1 VLAHGAFI
9 ARRAN
14 DRNGSKAAIGDFPFD
29 RLSNSGLTG
38 LKRGLP
44 KPENSGGLSLRK
56 YIIAAAMAALASGAF
71 AQTSDDPYLW
81 LEDIEGPKALEQ
93 VKAWNAATE
102 AALTAMPGFEQHKAR
117 ALALLN
123 DPNQIATPD
132 AVMGDLI
139 ANHWV
144 DADHKRGLW
153 RVSPL
158 ADYLA
163 GKPVWR
169 TLIDVDALGKAEG
182 KSWVW
187 HGADCLPPEYRR
199 CLVSLSPGGS
209 DADVVR
215 EFDLGTGKFV
225 DGGFVVPESKNSATW
240 ADRDTLLV
248 AMAEGEGTVTKSGY
262 ARIVKEWKRGT
273 PWSAATK
280 VAEVTDE
287 DIGISPFAVM
297 DGNVRRVAISR
308 NVGFYES
315 RVSMRAPDGRWVD
328 LPIPETAS
336 FDAVVSGQVVATLVD
351 PLDRYQPGSVVAFDI
366 AQMLFGQKPAPALVM
381 APSKAQAIEQVSAS
395 DNLLWIKALDDVSG
409 KLFALRRQAD
419 GSWSSKAMPLPA
431 NSTVHIAATADKQ
444 DIAFATVEG
453 MLTPTTLMSV
463 DAAGKVG
470 TVQALPAQFD
480 ASKFTVDQR
489 FATSKDGTRV
499 PYFLVRKKGV
509 TRPTGV
515 LVHAYGGFRAAQTP
529 TYLTGQPYRS
539 GPLGLFWV
547 EDGGAFVLANIRGG
561 GEYGP
566 AWHKAA
572 LREKRQNSFDD
583 LEAVA
588 RDLIRT
594 GVARKDGIAISGR
607 SNGGV
612 LTGAAI
618 TQHPDLYRAAIIGSP
633 LFDMKRYSH
642 LLAGASWID
651 EYGDPDKPADWAFM
665 AKYSPYQNVKPGVR
679 YPATFF
685 YLSTKDDRVHPGHAR
700 KASAKLQ
707 AYGNSVYYH
716 EYLEGGH
723 SVGADRAEDAVRAAL
738 LWAFL
743 TKEVG
748 STKR

>member
-1 VLAHGAFI
+1 M
-9 ARRAN
+9 R
-14 DRNGSKAAIGDFPFD
+14 
-29 RLSNSGLTG
+29 
-38 LKRGLP
+38 P
-44 KPENSGGLSLRK
+44 KH
-56 YIIAAAMAALASGAF
+56 IFAAAALSVAAAAAF
-71 AQTSDDPYLW
+71 AQADDPYLW
-81 LEDIEGPKALEQ
+81 LEEIEGAKPLAT
-93 VKAWNAATE
+93 VKQWNAATE
-102 AALTAMPGFEQHKAR
+102 AALEKIPGFEAHRQR
-117 ALALLN
+117 ALQLLN
-123 DPNQIATPD
+123 DPNNIAMPD
-132 AVMGDLI
+132 EVMGDLVS
-139 ANHWV
+139 NHWV
-144 DADHKRGLW
+144 DAEHKRGLW

-158 ADYLA
+158 AAYLA
-163 GKPVWR
+163 GKPEWR

-187 HGADCLPPEYRR
+187 HGADCLPPAYQR

-215 EFDLGTGKFV
+215 EFDLTTGKFV
-225 DGGFVVPESKNSATW
+225 EDGFVVAESKNSVAW

-248 AMAEGEGTVTKSGY
+248 AMAEGEGTVTRSGY

-273 PWSAATK
+273 PWSAATV
-280 VAEVTDE
+280 VAEATEAEVG
-287 DIGISPFAVM
+287 IGPFAVM
-297 DGNVRRVAISR
+297 DGDIRRPAISR

-315 RVSMRAPDGRWVD
+315 RVSMRAPDGRWFE
-328 LPIPETAS
+328 LPVPQTAEYQ
-336 FDAVVSGQVVATLVD
+336 DVVSGQAIYTLVE
-351 PLDRYQPGSVVAFDI
+351 PLGAFRPGSVVAYDI
-366 AQMLFGQKPAPALVM
+366 QAMLAGQKPAPTLVM
-381 APSKAQAIEQVSAS
+381 APSKSQAIEEVQAS
-395 DNLLWIKALDDVSG
+395 DNVLWIKALDDVSG
-409 KLFALRRQAD
+409 KLFALARQAN
-419 GSWSSKAMPLPA
+419 GTWARQTMPLPA
-431 NSTVHIAATADKQ
+431 NSTIQIAATAGKQ
-444 DIAFATVEG
+444 DLAFATIEG
-453 MLTPTTLMSV
+453 MLTPTTLVAVNSIRQV
-463 DAAGKVG
+463 TQVA
-470 TVQALPAQFD
+470 ALPAQFD
-480 ASKFTVDQR
+480 ASRFTVDQH

-509 TRPTGV
+509 TAPTGA
-515 LVHAYGGFRAAQTP
+515 LIHAYGGFRAAQTP

-566 AWHKAA
+566 EWWRDA

-633 LFDMKRYSH
+633 LFDMQRYH
-642 LLAGASWID
+642 KLLAGASWID

-665 AKYSPYQNVKPGVR
+665 RKYSPYQNVKQGVR

-700 KASAKLQ
+700 KAAAKLQ
-707 AYGNSVYYH
+707 DYGNRVYYH

-723 SVGADRAEDAVRAAL
+723 SVGADKSEDAVRAAL

-748 STKR
+748 TTR

>member
-1 VLAHGAFI
+1 
-9 ARRAN
+9 
-14 DRNGSKAAIGDFPFD
+14 
-29 RLSNSGLTG
+29 
-38 LKRGLP
+38 
-44 KPENSGGLSLRK
+44 LRK
-56 YIIAAAMAALASGAF
+56 FFIAAAAAALATAAV
-71 AQTSDDPYLW
+71 AQDDDPYQW
-81 LEDIEGPKALEQ
+81 LEDIEGAKAIEQ
-93 VKAWNAATE
+93 VKQWNAATE
-102 AALTAMPGFEQHKAR
+102 TTLTAMPGFEERKAR
-117 ALALLN
+117 ALRLLN
-123 DPNQIATPD
+123 DPNQIAAPS
-132 AVMGDLI
+132 AVMGDLV

-158 ADYLA
+158 ANYLA
-163 GKPVWR
+163 GKPVWE

-187 HGADCLPPEYRR
+187 HGADCLPPEYQR

-215 EFDLGTGKFV
+215 EFDVTTAKFV
-225 DGGFVVPESKNSATW
+225 EGGFTIPESKNTATW
-240 ADRDTLLV
+240 VDRDTLLV
-248 AMAEGEGTVTKSGY
+248 AMAEGEGTVTRSGY

-273 PWSAATK
+273 PWSAAVT
-280 VAEVTDE
+280 VAEATED
-287 DIGISPFAVM
+287 DIGIGPFAVM
-297 DGNVRRVAISR
+297 DGGLRRVAISR

-315 RVSMRAPDGRWVD
+315 RVSMRAPDGSWVE

-336 FDAVVSGQVVATLVD
+336 FDAVVSGQVVATLVE
-351 PLDRYQPGSVVAFDI
+351 PLGSYQPGSVVAFDI
-366 AQMLFGQKPAPALVM
+366 KQMLAGQKPAPALVM
-381 APSKAQAIEQVSAS
+381 APTKTQAIEEVAS
-395 DNLLWIKALDDVSG
+395 TDSILWVKALDDVSG
-409 KLFALRRQAD
+409 KLFALRRQPD
-419 GSWSSKAMPLPA
+419 RSWSSQATPLPA
-431 NSTVHIAATADKQ
+431 NSTIHITGTADEQ
-444 DIAFATVEG
+444 DIVFATVEG
-453 MLTPTTLMSV
+453 MLSPTTLMSV
-463 DAAGKVG
+463 DATGEIG

-480 ASKFTVDQR
+480 ASRFTVDQR

-515 LVHAYGGFRAAQTP
+515 LIHAYGGFRAAQTP

-566 AWHKAA
+566 AWHQAA

-588 RDLIRT
+588 SDLLKT
-594 GVARKDGIAISGR
+594 GVARKGGIAISGR

-618 TQHPDLYRAAIIGSP
+618 TQHPDLYNAAIIGSP

-651 EYGDPDKPADWAFM
+651 EYGDPDKPEDWAFM
-665 AKYSPYQNVKPGVR
+665 SKYSPYQNVIEGVR

-700 KASAKLQ
+700 KAAAKLD
-707 AYGNSVYYH
+707 ALGNRVYYH

-723 SVGADRAEDAVRAAL
+723 SVGADRSEDATRAAL

-743 TKEVG
+743 TKEIG
-748 STKR
+748 DKRR

>member
-1 VLAHGAFI
+1 M
-9 ARRAN
+9 
-14 DRNGSKAAIGDFPFD
+14 RNI
-29 RLSNSGLTG
+29 
-38 LKRGLP
+38 
-44 KPENSGGLSLRK
+44 
-56 YIIAAAMAALASGAF
+56 IIAAAAAALATSAV
-71 AQTSDDPYLW
+71 AQSDDPYIW
-81 LEDIEGPKALEQ
+81 LEEIEGAKALDQ

-102 AALTAMPGFEQHKAR
+102 ADLTKMPGFEERRAR
-117 ALALLN
+117 ALTLLN
-123 DPNQIATPD
+123 DPNQIATPS
-132 AVMGDLI
+132 AVMGDLV

-144 DADHKRGLW
+144 DAEHKRGLW

-158 ADYLA
+158 AAYLA

-169 TLIDVDALGKAEG
+169 TLIDVDALGRAEG

-187 HGADCLPPEYRR
+187 HGADCLPPEYQR

-215 EFDLGTGKFV
+215 EFDLATGKFV
-225 DGGFVVPESKNSATW
+225 EGGFSVPESKNTVTW

-248 AMAEGEGTVTKSGY
+248 AMAEGEGTVTRSGY

-273 PWSAATK
+273 PWSAATS
-280 VAEVTDE
+280 VAEATEE

-297 DGNVRRVAISR
+297 DGDVRRLAISR

-315 RVSMRAPDGRWVD
+315 RVSMRSPDGRWVA
-328 LPIPETAS
+328 LPIPETAN
-336 FDAVVSGQVVATLVD
+336 FNVVISGQAIATLVE
-351 PLDRYQPGSVVAFDI
+351 PLGALQPGSVVAFDI
-366 AQMLFGQKPAPALVM
+366 QQMLAGQKPAPRLVM
-381 APSKAQAIEQVSAS
+381 APSKSQAIEEVSAS
-395 DNLLWIKALDDVSG
+395 DNVLWIKALDDVSG

-431 NSTVHIAATADKQ
+431 NSTIDIVATADKQ
-444 DIAFATVEG
+444 DIAFASVEG

-463 DAAGKVG
+463 DAAGTIG

-480 ASKFTVDQR
+480 ASQFTVDQR

-509 TRPTGV
+509 TKPTGV

-529 TYLTGQPYRS
+529 TYLTAQPYRS
-539 GPLGLFWV
+539 GPLGLFWA
-547 EDGGAFVLANIRGG
+547 ENGGAFVLANIRGG

-566 AWHKAA
+566 GWWRDA

-588 RDLIRT
+588 RDLLKS
-594 GVARKDGIAISGR
+594 GVAREGGIAISGR

-618 TQHPDLYRAAIIGSP
+618 TQHPDLYDAAIIGSP

-651 EYGDPDKPADWAFM
+651 EYGDPDKPEDWAFM
-665 AKYSPYQNVKPGVR
+665 SRYSPYQNVKPGVR

-700 KASAKLQ
+700 KAAARLKQ
-707 AYGNSVYYH
+707 FGNENVYYH

-723 SVGADRAEDAVRAAL
+723 SVGADRSEDAMRAAL

-743 TKEVG
+743 TKEIG
-748 STKR
+748 GK

>member
-1 VLAHGAFI
+1 M
-9 ARRAN
+9 R
-14 DRNGSKAAIGDFPFD
+14 
-29 RLSNSGLTG
+29 
-38 LKRGLP
+38 P
-44 KPENSGGLSLRK
+44 KHLL
-56 YIIAAAMAALASGAF
+56 AAAAAFSVAATAALAQA
-71 AQTSDDPYLW
+71 ADPYLW
-81 LEDIEGPKALEQ
+81 LEEIEGAKPLAT
-93 VKAWNAATE
+93 VKQWNAATE
-102 AALTAMPGFEQHKAR
+102 AALEKIPGFEARRGR
-117 ALALLN
+117 ALQLLN
-123 DPNQIATPD
+123 DPNRIAMPD
-132 AVMGDLI
+132 EVMGDLV

-144 DADHKRGLW
+144 DANHKRGLW

-158 ADYLA
+158 AAYLA
-163 GKPVWR
+163 GKPQWR

-187 HGADCLPPEYRR
+187 HGADCLPPAYQR

-215 EFDLGTGKFV
+215 EFDLATGQFV
-225 DGGFVVPESKNSATW
+225 AGGFEVPEGKNNATW
-240 ADRDTLLV
+240 ADQDTLLV
-248 AMAEGEGTVTKSGY
+248 ARIEGEGTATRSGY
-262 ARIVKEWKRGT
+262 PRIVKEWKRGT
-273 PWSAATK
+273 PWSAATI
-280 VAEVTDE
+280 VAEGTE
-287 DIGISPFAVM
+287 ADIGISPFAVM
-297 DGNVRRVAISR
+297 DGDIRRVAISR

-336 FDAVVSGQVVATLVD
+336 FDTVVSGQAIVTLVE
-351 PLDRYQPGSVVAFDI
+351 PLGALKPGSVVAYDI
-366 AQMLFGQKPAPALVM
+366 LAMLAGQKPAPALVM
-381 APSKAQAIEQVSAS
+381 APSKTQAIEEVAAS
-395 DNLLWIKALDDVSG
+395 DHVLWIKALDDVSG
-409 KLFALRRQAD
+409 KLFAYSRQPD
-419 GSWSSKAMPLPA
+419 GRWAGRDTGLPG
-431 NSTVHIAATADKQ
+431 NSTVHLAGTADKQ
-444 DIAFATVEG
+444 DIAFATIEG
-453 MLTPTTLMSV
+453 MLQPTTLM
-463 DAAGKVG
+463 AVG
-470 TVQALPAQFD
+470 GGAVHQVAALPAQFD
-480 ASKFTVDQR
+480 ASKFTVNQR
-489 FATSKDGTRV
+489 FARSKDGTRV

-509 TRPTGV
+509 TRPTGA
-515 LVHAYGGFRAAQTP
+515 LIHAYGGFRAAQTP

-566 AWHKAA
+566 EWWRAA

-588 RDLIRT
+588 RDLLKT
-594 GVARKDGIAISGR
+594 GVAKKGGVAISGR

-618 TQHPDLYRAAIIGSP
+618 TQHPELYRAAIIGSP
-633 LFDMKRYSH
+633 LFDMQRYSH
-642 LLAGASWID
+642 LLAGASWMD

-665 AKYSPYQNVKPGVR
+665 RKYSPYQNVRKGVR

-700 KASAKLQ
+700 KAAAKLK
-707 AYGNSVYYH
+707 AFGNTVYYH

-723 SVGADRAEDAVRAAL
+723 SVGADKSEDAMRAAL

-748 STKR
+748 TTR

>member
-1 VLAHGAFI
+1 M
-9 ARRAN
+9 R
-14 DRNGSKAAIGDFPFD
+14 
-29 RLSNSGLTG
+29 
-38 LKRGLP
+38 P
-44 KPENSGGLSLRK
+44 KHLL
-56 YIIAAAMAALASGAF
+56 AAAALGATATAAF
-71 AQTSDDPYLW
+71 AQAADPYLW
-81 LEDIEGPKALEQ
+81 LEEIEGTKPLAQ
-93 VKAWNAATE
+93 VKQWNAATE
-102 AALTAMPGFEQHKAR
+102 AALTKLPGFEVRRQR
-117 ALALLN
+117 AAALLN
-123 DPNQIATPD
+123 DPNQIAMPNE
-132 AVMGDLI
+132 VMGDLV

-144 DADHKRGLW
+144 DASHKRGLW

-158 ADYLA
+158 AAYLD
-163 GKPVWR
+163 GKPQWR

-187 HGADCLPPEYRR
+187 HGADCLPPAYRR

-215 EFDLGTGKFV
+215 EFDLTTGQFV
-225 DGGFVVPESKNSATW
+225 AGGFEVPEGKNNVAW
-240 ADRDTLLV
+240 VDQDTLLV
-248 AMAEGEGTVTKSGY
+248 ARVEGEGTATRSGY
-262 ARIVKEWKRGT
+262 PRIVKEWKRGT
-273 PWSAATK
+273 PWSTASV
-280 VAEVTDE
+280 VAEGTQA

-297 DGNVRRVAISR
+297 DGDTRRVAISR

-315 RVSMRAPDGRWVD
+315 RVSMRAPDGRWIE
-328 LPIPETAS
+328 LPVPQTAS
-336 FDAVVSGQVVATLVD
+336 VDAVVSGQAIVTLVE
-351 PLDRYQPGSVVAFDI
+351 PLGALKPGSVVAYDI
-366 AQMLFGQKPAPALVM
+366 AAMLAGQKPQPVLVM
-381 APSKAQAIEQVSAS
+381 APSKTQAIEEVSAT
-395 DNLLWIKALDDVSG
+395 DNILWIKALDDVSG
-409 KLFALRRQAD
+409 KLFQYARQANGGWAGRD
-419 GSWSSKAMPLPA
+419 MNLPGK
-431 NSTVHIAATADKQ
+431 STVHIVGTADKQ
-444 DIAFATVEG
+444 DLAFITLEG
-453 MLTPTTLMSV
+453 MLQPTTLM
-463 DAAGKVG
+463 AVG
-470 TVQALPAQFD
+470 GGAPRSIQALPAQFD
-480 ASKFTVDQR
+480 ASQFTVDQR

-499 PYFLVRKKGV
+499 PYFLVRKKGA
-509 TRPTGV
+509 TAPTGA
-515 LVHAYGGFRAAQTP
+515 LIHAYGGFRNAQTP

-539 GPLGLFWV
+539 GPLGLFWA

-566 AWHKAA
+566 EWWRSA

-588 RDLIRT
+588 RDLIKT

-633 LFDMKRYSH
+633 LFDMQRYSK

-665 AKYSPYQNVKPGVR
+665 RKYSPYQNVRQGVR

-707 AYGNSVYYH
+707 DYGNTVYYH

-723 SVGADRAEDAVRAAL
+723 SVGADREEDAVRAAL

-748 STKR
+748 TTR

>member
-1 VLAHGAFI
+1 MRPKHLLAAAAFTVLA
-9 ARRAN
+9 
-14 DRNGSKAAIGDFPFD
+14 
-29 RLSNSGLTG
+29 T
-38 LKRGLP
+38 
-44 KPENSGGLSLRK
+44 
-56 YIIAAAMAALASGAF
+56 AALAQA
-71 AQTSDDPYLW
+71 DDPYLW
-81 LEDIEGPKALEQ
+81 LEDINGAKPLAQ
-93 VKAWNAATE
+93 VKEWNAATE
-102 AALTAMPGFEQHKAR
+102 AALTKLPGYEAHRQR
-117 ALALLN
+117 AAQLLN
-123 DPNQIATPD
+123 DPNQIALPD
-132 AVMGDLI
+132 EVMGDLV

-144 DADHKRGLW
+144 DANHKRGLW

-158 ADYLA
+158 AAFLD
-163 GKPVWR
+163 GKPQWR

-187 HGADCLPPEYRR
+187 HGADCLPPAYQR

-209 DADVVR
+209 DADVIR
-215 EFDLGTGKFV
+215 EFDLATGQFV
-225 DGGFVVPESKNSATW
+225 AGGFTIPEGKNNATW
-240 ADRDTLLV
+240 IDQDTLLV
-248 AMAEGEGTVTKSGY
+248 ARVEGEGTATRSGY
-262 ARIVKEWKRGT
+262 PRIVKEWKRGT

-280 VAEVTDE
+280 VAEATE
-287 DIGISPFAVM
+287 ADIGISPFAVM
-297 DGNVRRVAISR
+297 DGTTRRVAISR

-328 LPIPETAS
+328 LPVPQTANL
-336 FDAVVSGQVVATLVD
+336 DAVVSGQAIVTLVEK
-351 PLDRYQPGSVVAFDI
+351 LGALQPGSVVAYDI
-366 AQMLFGQKPAPALVM
+366 AAMLAGEKPAPVLVM
-381 APSKAQAIEQVSAS
+381 APSKTQALEEVSAT
-395 DNLLWIKALDDVSG
+395 DKVLWIKALDDVSG
-409 KLFALRRQAD
+409 KLFQYARQAD
-419 GSWSSKAMPLPA
+419 GSWAGRDMNLPR
-431 NSTVHIAATADKQ
+431 NSTIHLAGTADKQ
-444 DIAFATVEG
+444 DVAFVTIEG
-453 MLTPTTLMSV
+453 MLQPTTLM
-463 DAAGKVG
+463 AVG
-470 TVQALPAQFD
+470 GGAPRAVQALPAQFD
-480 ASKFTVDQR
+480 ASQFSVDQR

-499 PYFLVRKKGV
+499 PYFLVRRKGA
-509 TRPTGV
+509 TGPTGA
-515 LVHAYGGFRAAQTP
+515 LIHAYGGFRNAQTP

-566 AWHKAA
+566 AWHQAA

-633 LFDMKRYSH
+633 LFDMKRYSK

-665 AKYSPYQNVKPGVR
+665 SRYSPYQNIRRGVR

-700 KASAKLQ
+700 KASARLQ
-707 AYGNSVYYH
+707 EYGNSVYYH

-723 SVGADRAEDAVRAAL
+723 SVGADREEDAVRAAL

-748 STKR
+748 TTR

>member
-1 VLAHGAFI
+1 M
-9 ARRAN
+9 R
-14 DRNGSKAAIGDFPFD
+14 
-29 RLSNSGLTG
+29 
-38 LKRGLP
+38 P
-44 KPENSGGLSLRK
+44 KHLL
-56 YIIAAAMAALASGAF
+56 AAAAVSLATTALAQSA
-71 AQTSDDPYLW
+71 DPYLW
-81 LEDIEGPKALEQ
+81 LEEIEGAKPLAT
-93 VKAWNAATE
+93 VKQWNAETE
-102 AALTAMPGFEQHKAR
+102 AVLTKMPGFEAHRQR
-117 ALALLN
+117 AAALLN
-123 DPNQIATPD
+123 DPNNIAYPNG
-132 AVMGDLI
+132 VMGELV

-144 DADHKRGLW
+144 DANHKRGLW

-158 ADYLA
+158 AAYID
-163 GKPVWR
+163 GKPQWR
-169 TLIDVDALGKAEG
+169 TLIDVDALGKTEG

-187 HGADCLPPEYRR
+187 HGADCLPPAYQR
-199 CLVSLSPGGS
+199 CLISLSPGGS

-215 EFDLGTGKFV
+215 EFDMATGQFV
-225 DGGFVVPESKNSATW
+225 AGGFEIPEGKNNATW
-240 ADRDTLLV
+240 VDQDTLLV
-248 AMAEGEGTVTKSGY
+248 ARVEGDGTATRSGY
-262 ARIVKEWKRGT
+262 PRIVKEWKRGT
-273 PWSAATK
+273 PRSAATV
-280 VAEVTDE
+280 VAQVGET

-297 DGNVRRVAISR
+297 DGDTRRVGISR

-315 RVSMRAPDGRWVD
+315 RVSLRAPDGRWVE
-328 LPIPETAS
+328 LPIPQSAS
-336 FDAVVSGQVVATLVD
+336 FSAVVAGQAIYTLVE
-351 PLDRYQPGSVVAFDI
+351 PLGAMQTGSVVAFDI
-366 AQMLFGQKPAPALVM
+366 NQMLAGQKPLPALVM
-381 APSKAQAIEQVSAS
+381 APSKSQAIEEVAAT
-395 DNLLWIKALDDVSG
+395 DNVLWIKALDDVSG
-409 KLFALRRQAD
+409 KLFQYARQPD
-419 GSWSSKAMPLPA
+419 GKWAGRDMSLPG
-431 NSTVHIAATADKQ
+431 NSTIHIVGGADKQ
-444 DIAFATVEG
+444 DIAFVTIEG
-453 MLTPTTLMSV
+453 MLQPTTLM
-463 DAAGKVG
+463 AVG
-470 TVQALPAQFD
+470 NGAPRTVQSLPAQFD

-509 TRPTGV
+509 TRPTGA
-515 LVHAYGGFRAAQTP
+515 LVHAYGGFRNAQTP

-566 AWHKAA
+566 GWWRDA

-583 LEAVA
+583 LEAVS
-588 RDLIRT
+588 RDLIKT
-594 GVARKDGIAISGR
+594 GVAKKNGIAISGR

-633 LFDMKRYSH
+633 LFDMQRYSH

-665 AKYSPYQNVKPGVR
+665 SKYSPYQNVKQGLR

-700 KASAKLQ
+700 KASAKLKD
-707 AYGNSVYYH
+707 YGNTVYYH

-723 SVGADRAEDAVRAAL
+723 SVGADKSEDAVRAAL

-748 STKR
+748 TTGKR

>member
-1 VLAHGAFI
+1 M
-9 ARRAN
+9 R
-14 DRNGSKAAIGDFPFD
+14 
-29 RLSNSGLTG
+29 
-38 LKRGLP
+38 P
-44 KPENSGGLSLRK
+44 KH
-56 YIIAAAMAALASGAF
+56 IFAAAALSVAAAAAF
-71 AQTSDDPYLW
+71 AQADDPYLW
-81 LEDIEGPKALEQ
+81 LEEIEGAKPLAT
-93 VKAWNAATE
+93 VKQWNAATE
-102 AALTAMPGFEQHKAR
+102 AALEKIPGFEAHRQR
-117 ALALLN
+117 ALQLLN
-123 DPNQIATPD
+123 DPNNIAMPD
-132 AVMGDLI
+132 EVMGDLVS
-139 ANHWV
+139 NHWV
-144 DADHKRGLW
+144 DAEHKRGLW

-158 ADYLA
+158 AAYLA
-163 GKPVWR
+163 GKPEWR

-187 HGADCLPPEYRR
+187 HGADCLPPAYQR

-215 EFDLGTGKFV
+215 EFDLTTGKFV
-225 DGGFVVPESKNSATW
+225 EDGFVVAESKNSVAW

-248 AMAEGEGTVTKSGY
+248 AMAEGEGTVTRSGY

-273 PWSAATK
+273 PWSAATV
-280 VAEVTDE
+280 VAEATEAEVG
-287 DIGISPFAVM
+287 IGPFAVM
-297 DGNVRRVAISR
+297 DGDIRRPAISR

-315 RVSMRAPDGRWVD
+315 RVSMRAPDGRWFE
-328 LPIPETAS
+328 LPVPQTAEYQ
-336 FDAVVSGQVVATLVD
+336 DVVSGQAIYTLVE
-351 PLDRYQPGSVVAFDI
+351 PLGAFRPGSVVAYDI
-366 AQMLFGQKPAPALVM
+366 QAMLAGQKPAPTLVM
-381 APSKAQAIEQVSAS
+381 APSKSQAIEEVQAS
-395 DNLLWIKALDDVSG
+395 DNVLWIKALDDVSG
-409 KLFALRRQAD
+409 KLFALARQAN
-419 GSWSSKAMPLPA
+419 GTWARQTMPLPA
-431 NSTVHIAATADKQ
+431 NSTIQIAATAGKQ
-444 DIAFATVEG
+444 DLAFATIEG
-453 MLTPTTLMSV
+453 MLTPTTLVAVNSIRQV
-463 DAAGKVG
+463 TQVA
-470 TVQALPAQFD
+470 ALPAQFD
-480 ASKFTVDQR
+480 ASRFTVDQH

-509 TRPTGV
+509 TAPTGA
-515 LVHAYGGFRAAQTP
+515 LIHAYGGFRAAQTP

-566 AWHKAA
+566 EWWRDA

-633 LFDMKRYSH
+633 LFDMQRYH
-642 LLAGASWID
+642 KLLAGASWID

-665 AKYSPYQNVKPGVR
+665 RKYSPYQNVKQDVR

-700 KASAKLQ
+700 KAAAKLQ
-707 AYGNSVYYH
+707 DYGNRVYYH

-723 SVGADRAEDAVRAAL
+723 SVGADKSEDAVRAAL

-748 STKR
+748 TTR